1 VIAAHAPI
9 PLTAPQEVAVKQ
21 LGGYAVRLVGF
32 TRTIDTGVEV
42 KLATVVVLRSS
53 IARWRSL
60 HAALF
65 RGRLAPVASLAL
77 RSAGVLTAID
87 AVESQGG
94 HAATV
99 RYRNAAVAFNAA
111 AAAFGAMRFV
121 QRAR

>member
-1 VIAAHAPI
+1 VIAAPTPI
-9 PLTAPQEVAVKQ
+9 PLTAPQAAAVKQ
-21 LGGYAVRLVGF
+21 LGAYAVRLVGL

-42 KLATVVVLRSS
+42 KLATVVTLRSS
-53 IARWRSL
+53 IAHWRSSY
-60 HAALF
+60 AAQF
-65 RGRLAPVASLAL
+65 HGRLAPVASLAL
-77 RSAGVLTAID
+77 RSVGVLTAID

-94 HAATV
+94 QAATV